1 MCSLRHGYRRLRC
14 CTHGTAHGGA
24 AHMVLHIEVLHTWWI
39 LDIVHTAD
47 QLMEGRACTLEDQ
60 CSAVQCID
68 PANGQHA
75 AACP

>member
-1 MCSLRHGYRRLRC
+1 
-14 CTHGTAHGGA
+14 
-24 AHMVLHIEVLHTWWI
+24 MVLHIEVLHTWWI